1 MYLSPASYKY
11 LINRMKTDL
20 LHAAAGDR
28 YLHDPL

>member
-11 LINRMKTDL
+11 LINPMKADL
-20 LHAAAGDR
+20 LQAAAGDH